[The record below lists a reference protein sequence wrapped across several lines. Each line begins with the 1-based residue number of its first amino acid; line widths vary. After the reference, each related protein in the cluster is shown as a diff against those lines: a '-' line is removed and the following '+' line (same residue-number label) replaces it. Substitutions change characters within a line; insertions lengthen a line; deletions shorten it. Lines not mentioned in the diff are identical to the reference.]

1 MTSGKCWALV
11 KRMAPAA
18 PEVRQSIYKGLK
30 AGRGWGVAGWGR
42 GGEEPRLGLEVGGA
56 MSSLKAW
63 GGVISQV
70 SDRSDLDKPH
80 WALQDGVVLLFMALS
95 PQGYPATDMSGLS
108 VGK

>member
-1 MTSGKCWALV
+1 
-11 KRMAPAA
+11 
-18 PEVRQSIYKGLK
+18 
-30 AGRGWGVAGWGR
+30 
-42 GGEEPRLGLEVGGA
+42 

>member
-1 MTSGKCWALV
+1 MLGLGKKNGTCC
-11 KRMAPAA
+11 

-30 AGRGWGVAGWGR
+30 AGRGWGGAGRGR
-42 GGEEPRLGLEVGGA
+42 GGEEPRLSLEVGGA
-56 MSSLKAW
+56 ISSLKAW